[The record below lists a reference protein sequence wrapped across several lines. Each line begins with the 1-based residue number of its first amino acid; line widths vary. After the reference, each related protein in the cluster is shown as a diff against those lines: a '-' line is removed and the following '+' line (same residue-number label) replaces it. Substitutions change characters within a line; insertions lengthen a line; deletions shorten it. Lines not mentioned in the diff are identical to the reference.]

1 MMTRCL
7 IGVLVVVTE
16 LGALFA
22 ALADANEQFKVKHV
36 ISASD
41 IIRVDFRFIIELI
54 INYLFNVYH
63 DISW

>member
-1 MMTRCL
+1 
-7 IGVLVVVTE
+7 VVVTE

-22 ALADANEQFKVKHV
+22 VLADPNKQFKVNQV

-63 DISW
+63 FIYIVLIGIWDHI